1 MSPLTDTLNGIQFF
15 NIFIHH
21 SRALVL
27 ITHAERGLQLLR
39 PGQPACMQY
48 ISRTSCFIF
57 YQCSICVVLECWHS
71 LLYIIYVYAHV
82 DDVIDWIKVL
92 ISGFYIIEEKKYNFG
107 ILYLSYH
114 LLKIV
119 TAVMVAIMNWF
130 IVASGPIGLDMI
142 IQAGV
147 QDTNVETIVK

>member
-1 MSPLTDTLNGIQFF
+1 M
-15 NIFIHH
+15 
-21 SRALVL
+21 
-27 ITHAERGLQLLR
+27 
-39 PGQPACMQY
+39 
-48 ISRTSCFIF
+48 
-57 YQCSICVVLECWHS
+57 
-71 LLYIIYVYAHV
+71 
-82 DDVIDWIKVL
+82 
-92 ISGFYIIEEKKYNFG
+92 IELKKYNFG

-119 TAVMVAIMNWF
+119 TAVMVAIMNRF